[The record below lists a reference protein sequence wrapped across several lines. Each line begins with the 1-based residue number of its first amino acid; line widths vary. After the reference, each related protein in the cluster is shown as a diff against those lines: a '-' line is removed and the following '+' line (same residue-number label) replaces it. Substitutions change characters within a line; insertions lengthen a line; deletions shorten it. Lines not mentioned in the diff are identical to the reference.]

1 MAIDNIEEQPKD
13 LTGQTEKASEETANS
28 EILDL
33 EALRQELAQAQAQCA
48 EYLDKYRR
56 SVAAFDNYRKRQAR
70 DQERQ
75 AHQLTADVVRQLL
88 PIADDLRRAVANLP
102 ESDANAD
109 WAKGVMMIEQKLE
122 RLLHG
127 YGIVEIEAEGVA
139 FDPAVHESLLTEPS
153 DTYPEGTVI
162 DVLEKGYKL
171 GELVIRP
178 AKVKVSTGS
187 EAQEATDAI

>member
-1 MAIDNIEEQPKD
+1 VAIDNIEEQPKD